1 MNGFHGRAGLIFSIA
16 ETLRGDYKP
25 ADFGHVTL
33 PFVLLRRL
41 DAVLVPTKPT
51 VLEAYEAFK
60 DNIPNLDPILQR
72 AADQKFY
79 NTSKFDF
86 DALLA
91 DPDGI
96 AANLRNYVN
105 GFSPQVRST
114 FEKFGF
120 LEQIDRLA
128 EKDLL
133 YNLMGRFKDVDLDPK
148 AVTNLE
154 MGYLFE
160 ELIRRF
166 AEQSNETAGEHFT
179 PREVIHLMVDLL
191 FMDDRDELVRK
202 GIVRT
207 LYDPTCGTGGML
219 SVAEEYLRAQNE
231 GAQLQ
236 VYGQE
241 LNDETYA
248 ICQSDMMVKGYD
260 PSHIVNGNSLT
271 RDGFAERHFDYFLAN
286 PPYGVEWKKIEGAIR
301 AEHEQQGDDGR
312 FGAGLPRIND
322 GSFLFLQHMIAKWKL
337 VSEGGARLGIVFNGS
352 PLFTG
357 AAGSGESE
365 IRRWIIEN
373 DWLEAIVAL
382 PKDLFYN
389 TNIQTYVWVLT
400 NRKPNG
406 SRSGEPDRRGKV
418 QLIDASG
425 DAFYRKMRKSLGDKR
440 NEIGRDQIDEVVRLY
455 GDFADGPHSKIF
467 DNAAFGYRRVTVER
481 PLRVR
486 YEATDEGI
494 ATALSAKVVRK
505 FVDAAPE
512 GGLKGFEEAGT
523 RERDLC
529 AAIRV
534 ALTEAIDDIDAAGV
548 ALERALKERSLIVP
562 KAVHKAV
569 VEALAVREE
578 DAPIARDG
586 KGSPIPD
593 PALRDYEDVPLS
605 EDIDAYMAR
614 EVLPHVPDVWINAT
628 VVDPKDGRAGKVGYE
643 INFNRYFYKYT
654 PPRPL
659 DVIDAELKVLEGEI
673 SDLLNEV
680 TT

>member
-1 MNGFHGRAGLIFSIA
+1 MNGFQGRAGLIFSIA

-25 ADFGHVTL
+25 SDFGHVTL

-41 DAVLVPTKPT
+41 DAVLVPTKAA
-51 VLEAYEAFK
+51 VLKEYEAFK
-60 DNIPNLDPILQR
+60 DTIPTLDPILRR
-72 AADQKFY
+72 AAGQTFY
-79 NTSKFDF
+79 NTSRFDF

-96 AANLRNYVN
+96 AANLRTYVN
-105 GFSPQVRST
+105 GFSPQVRTT
-114 FEKFGF
+114 FEKFAF
-120 LEQIDRLA
+120 AEQIDRLA

-133 YNLMGRFKDVDLDPK
+133 YSLMGRFKGVDLDPG
-148 AVTNLE
+148 AVSNLE

-191 FMDDRDELVRK
+191 FQYDHAELVRK
-202 GIVRT
+202 GVVRT

-219 SVAEEYLRAQNE
+219 SVAEEYLRHQNP

-236 VYGQE
+236 PYGQE

-260 PSHIVNGNSLT
+260 PSRIVNGNSLT
-271 RDGFAERHFDYFLAN
+271 RDGFAGRRFDYFLAN

-301 AEHEQQGDDGR
+301 AEHEQQGDEGR

-322 GSFLFLQHMIAKWKL
+322 GSFLFLQHMIAKWKP
-337 VSEGGARLGIVFNGS
+337 VTEGGARLGIVFNGS

-400 NRKPNG
+400 NRKPDG
-406 SRSGEPDRRGKV
+406 SRPGEPDRRGKV

-425 DAFYRKMRKSLGDKR
+425 DAFYRKMRKSLGEKR
-440 NEIGRDQIDEVVRLY
+440 NEIGRDQIDEIVRLY
-455 GDFADGPHSKIF
+455 GDFAEGPHSKIF
-467 DNAAFGYRRVTVER
+467 ANAAFGYRRVTVER

-486 YEATDEGI
+486 YRATDEGI
-494 ATALSAKVVRK
+494 AAVLAIKAVRK
-505 FVDAAPE
+505 FVDAVPT
-512 GGLKGFEEAGT
+512 GGLEFEEVGA

-534 ALTEAIDDIDAAGV
+534 ALIEPIDDVDTAGV
-548 ALERALKERSLIVP
+548 ALDRALAARGLIVP
-562 KAVHKAV
+562 KPVRKAV
-569 VEALAVREE
+569 VEALAVRDE

-586 KGSPIPD
+586 KGNAMAD
-593 PALRDYEDVPLS
+593 PELRDYEDVPLV
-605 EDIDAYMAR
+605 EDIDVYMAR
-614 EVLPHVPDVWINAT
+614 EVLPHVPDAWVNPT
-628 VVDPKDGRAGKVGYE
+628 VVAPKDGCVGKIGYE
-643 INFNRYFYKYT
+643 INFNRYFYRYT

-659 DVIDAELKVLEGEI
+659 DVIDAELKVLEREI
-673 SDLLNEV
+673 ANLLSEV
-680 TT
+680 TA

>member
-1 MNGFHGRAGLIFSIA
+1 VNGFQGRAGLIFSIA

-60 DNIPNLDPILQR
+60 DKIPNLDPILQR

-133 YNLMGRFKDVDLDPK
+133 YSLMGRFKDVDLDPK

-191 FMDDRDELVRK
+191 FMDDRDELIRK

-271 RDGFAERHFDYFLAN
+271 RDGFAGRHFDYFLAN

-301 AEHEQQGDDGR
+301 AEHEQQGDEGR
-312 FGAGLPRIND
+312 FGAGLPRISD
-322 GSFLFLQHMIAKWKL
+322 GSFLFLQHMIAKWKS
-337 VSEGGARLGIVFNGS
+337 VAEGGARLGIVFNGS

-365 IRRWIIEN
+365 IRRWIIGN
-373 DWLEAIVAL
+373 DWLEAIVLL

-389 TNIQTYVWVLT
+389 TNIQTYVWILT
-400 NRKPNG
+400 NRKPDG
-406 SRSGEPDRRGKV
+406 SRPGEPDRRGKV

-425 DAFYRKMRKSLGDKR
+425 DAFYRKMRKSLGEKR
-440 NEIGRDQIDEVVRLY
+440 NEIGRDQIDEIVRLY

-486 YEATDEGI
+486 YEATDESI
-494 ATALSAKVVRK
+494 ATALAAKVVRK

-512 GGLKGFEEAGT
+512 GGLEGFEEAGT

-529 AAIRV
+529 AAIRAALPEPVDGVDAAAV
-534 ALTEAIDDIDAAGV
+534 ALD
-548 ALERALKERSLIVP
+548 RALGARGLLVP
-562 KAVHKAV
+562 KPVRKAV
-569 VEALAVREE
+569 VEALVVREE

-586 KGSPIPD
+586 KGNAMAD
-593 PALRDYEDVPLS
+593 PELRDYEDVPLV
-605 EDIDAYMAR
+605 EDIDVYMAR
-614 EVLPHVPDVWINAT
+614 EVLPHVPDAWVNPTGI
-628 VVDPKDGRAGKVGYE
+628 DPKDGRVGRVGYD
-643 INFNRYFYKYT
+643 IKFDLYFYKYT
-654 PPRPL
+654 LPRSL
-659 DVIDAELKVLEGEI
+659 VEI
-673 SDLLNEV
+673 EPDIEKLQEKISTMMSEV
-680 TT
+680 MV

>member
-1 MNGFHGRAGLIFSIA
+1 MSGFQGRAGLIFSIA

-25 ADFGHVTL
+25 SDFGHVTL

-41 DAVLVPTKPT
+41 DAVLVPTKAA
-51 VLEAYEAFK
+51 VLKEYEAFK
-60 DNIPNLDPILQR
+60 DTIPNLDPILRR
-72 AADQKFY
+72 AAGQTFY
-79 NTSKFDF
+79 NTSRFDF

-96 AANLRNYVN
+96 AANLRTYVN
-105 GFSPQVRST
+105 GFSPQVRTT
-114 FEKFGF
+114 FEKFAF
-120 LEQIDRLA
+120 AEQIDRLA

-133 YNLMGRFKDVDLDPK
+133 YSLMGRFKGVDLDPG
-148 AVTNLE
+148 AVSNLE

-191 FMDDRDELVRK
+191 FQYDHAELVRK
-202 GIVRT
+202 GVVRT

-219 SVAEEYLRAQNE
+219 SVAEEYLRHQNP

-236 VYGQE
+236 PYGQE

-260 PSHIVNGNSLT
+260 PSRIVNGNSLT
-271 RDGFAERHFDYFLAN
+271 RDGFAGRCFDYFLAN

-301 AEHEQQGDDGR
+301 AEHEQQGDEGR

-322 GSFLFLQHMIAKWKL
+322 GSFLFLQHMIAKWKA
-337 VSEGGARLGIVFNGS
+337 VAEGGARLGIVFNGS

-400 NRKPNG
+400 NRKPDG
-406 SRSGEPDRRGKV
+406 SRPGEPDRRGKV

-425 DAFYRKMRKSLGDKR
+425 DAFYRKMRKSLGEKR
-440 NEIGRDQIDEVVRLY
+440 NEIGRDQIDEIVRLY
-455 GDFADGPHSKIF
+455 GDFAEGPHSKIF

-486 YEATDEGI
+486 YRATDEGI
-494 ATALSAKVVRK
+494 AAALAHKALRK
-505 FVDAAPE
+505 FVDAVPT
-512 GGLKGFEEAGT
+512 GGLEGFEEAGA
-523 RERDLC
+523 REHDLR
-529 AAIRV
+529 AAIH
-534 ALTEAIDDIDAAGV
+534 ATLTQPADDADAAGV
-548 ALERALKERSLIVP
+548 ALDRALAARGLIVP
-562 KAVHKAV
+562 KPVRKVV
-569 VEALAVREE
+569 VEALAVHDE
-578 DAPIARDG
+578 DAPVALDS
-586 KGSPIPD
+586 KGNPVSD
-593 PALRDYEDVPLS
+593 PELRDYEDVPLAG
-605 EDIDAYMAR
+605 DIDAYMAR
-614 EVLPHVPDVWINAT
+614 EVLPHVPDAWVNPT
-628 VVDPKDGRAGKVGYE
+628 VVDPQDGRIGKVGYE
-643 INFNRYFYKYT
+643 INFNRYFYEYT

-659 DVIDAELKVLEGEI
+659 DVIDAELQMLEREI
-673 SDLLNEV
+673 ADLLSEV
-680 TT
+680 TA